1 MDINGII
8 RHPREGGDPV
18 INKPIDSSLRGN
30 DVHGVIEHL
39 HQTTIIT
46 QKLMNNF
53 KGSINVTGKIR

>member
-18 INKPIDSSLRGN
+18 INKPIDSRLRGN

-39 HQTTIIT
+39 LLISAVLSRAQVILH
-46 QKLMNNF
+46 LYE
-53 KGSINVTGKIR
+53 VPD